1 MKKMLS
7 VCSAAALV
15 LMVAMGASAATS
27 TSKKSSTLPKGH
39 AASGS
44 IESYDAAGRT
54 LTLKTA
60 TGSQAFSLSADAKV
74 WAGAR
79 SVGADEL
86 SKDLGSKA
94 TVRYTESAGQKT
106 ATSVRVAAATKSKTK

>member
-1 MKKMLS
+1 MKKMLR

-27 TSKKSSTLPKGH
+27 KKASALPKGH
-39 AASGS
+39 AASGA
-44 IESYDAAGRT
+44 IESYDAAART
-54 LTLKTA
+54 LTLKTSS
-60 TGSQAFSLSADAKV
+60 GSQVFSLSTDAKV

-79 SVGADEL
+79 SVGVDEL

-94 TVRYTESAGQKT
+94 TVRYTDSGGQKT
-106 ATSVRVAAATKSKTK
+106 ATSVRVTSATKSKTK